1 MKKFKLNAVLAS
13 ILSLGTIISS
23 SSASAVHG
31 NVSESK
37 MQTPVFLD
45 ESSVTP
51 GESSVTPDVTE
62 DDMDYTVPGS
72 SSNEQHPALI
82 DFPFW
87 ICFNGGDEI
96 NRLLESLKR
105 GMLGEFKDIF
115 KLPENAVNLA
125 EEFMVNKNFLMLKFS
140 YWQFIT
146 VEYGM
151 KKERKMLNRIL
162 DMLADSLAEFEEESS
177 RTQQN

>member
-1 MKKFKLNAVLAS
+1 MKKFKLNAVLAL

-31 NVSESK
+31 NVSETK

-45 ESSVTP
+45 
-51 GESSVTPDVTE
+51 ESSVTPDVTE

-72 SSNEQHPALI
+72 NSNEQHPALI

-96 NRLLESLKR
+96 NKLLESLKR

-146 VEYGM
+146 VEYDL
-151 KKERKMLNRIL
+151 KKERKMLNRIV
-162 DMLADSLAEFEEESS
+162 DILADSLIEFEEESS

>member
-23 SSASAVHG
+23 SSASAVRG
-31 NVSESK
+31 NVSETK

-45 ESSVTP
+45 ESSATP

-72 SSNEQHPALI
+72 NSNEQHPALI
-82 DFPFW
+82 GFPFW
-87 ICFNGGDEI
+87 IYFNGGDEI
-96 NRLLESLKR
+96 DKLLESLKQ
-105 GMLGEFKDIF
+105 GMLGELKDIF
-115 KLPENAVNLA
+115 KLPENALNLA
-125 EEFMVNKNFLMLKFS
+125 EEFMVNKDFLMLKFS
-140 YWQFIT
+140 YWQFVT
-146 VEYGM
+146 VEYDL
-151 KKERKMLNRIL
+151 KRERKILNSIV
-162 DMLADSLAEFEEESS
+162 DILADLLIEFEKESS